1 MPQTLATVPGGLEDT
16 QTVPGV
22 ATDTPEYYCLL
33 TKAGAVLEAA
43 AHAAGKPIRLSVI
56 AVGDGNG
63 EVPVPADGAVDL
75 VHEVYRR
82 PIDSLSQ
89 DAEDPNVCWAHIVI
103 PATEGG
109 FWIREFGVWAEPLEE
124 GGKPVLFAYGN
135 HAPYYKLKSSVGQ
148 ATTHELSVPII
159 LSGTADVRILVADA
173 GYASRQE
180 VQQLSRI
187 VEALRH
193 PQEAFWTLK
202 SPVEEGGTLDLP
214 EDLAYLPGEHLI
226 DLFWNGL
233 ICAPGQQYEEI
244 PAPEDASVSASLRLL
259 FAAPAGSE
267 FRIVIRPYSI
277 QPRLV

>member
-1 MPQTLATVPGGLEDT
+1 MPEKIATVPTGPKDET
-16 QTVPGV
+16 PISGV
-22 ATDTPEYYCLL
+22 TTENPDFFCLL
-33 TKAGAVLEAA
+33 TEAGSRLEAA
-43 AHAAGKPIRLSVI
+43 AKAAGKPVVLSHI
-56 AVGDGNG
+56 SVGDGGG
-63 EVPVPADGAVDL
+63 ESVTPDVSVVAL
-75 VHEVYRR
+75 VQEVYRR
-82 PIDSLSQ
+82 PIDTLSQ
-89 DAEDPNVCWAHIVI
+89 DETDINICWAHIVI
-103 PATEGG
+103 PASEGG
-109 FWIREFGVWAEPLEE
+109 WWIREFGVWAQPLDDGE
-124 GGKPVLFAYGN
+124 PVLYAYGN

-159 LSGTADVRILVADA
+159 LSGTAEVRILVTDA

-193 PQEAFWTLK
+193 PQEVFWTLK

-214 EDLAYLPGEHLI
+214 EELAYLPGEHLI

-233 ICAPGQQYEEI
+233 ICAPGQQYEEL
-244 PAPEDASVSASLRLL
+244 PAPENASVSASLRLL

>member
-1 MPQTLATVPGGLEDT
+1 MPEKIATVPTGPKDET
-16 QTVPGV
+16 PISGV
-22 ATDTPEYYCLL
+22 TTENPDFFCLL
-33 TKAGAVLEAA
+33 TEVGSRLEAA
-43 AHAAGKPIRLSVI
+43 AKAAGKPVVLSHI
-56 AVGDGNG
+56 SVGDGGG
-63 EVPVPADGAVDL
+63 ESVTPDVSVVAL
-75 VHEVYRR
+75 VQEVYRR
-82 PIDSLSQ
+82 PIDTLSQ
-89 DAEDPNVCWAHIVI
+89 DETDINICWAHIVI
-103 PATEGG
+103 PASEGG
-109 FWIREFGVWAEPLEE
+109 WWIREFGVWAQPLDDGE
-124 GGKPVLFAYGN
+124 PVLYAYGN

-267 FRIVIRPYSI
+267 LRIVIRPYSI
-277 QPRLV
+277 QPRLA

>member
-1 MPQTLATVPGGLEDT
+1 MPEKIATVPTGPKDET
-16 QTVPGV
+16 PISGV
-22 ATDTPEYYCLL
+22 TTENPDFFCLL
-33 TKAGAVLEAA
+33 TEAGSRLEAA
-43 AHAAGKPIRLSVI
+43 AKAAGKPVVLSHI
-56 AVGDGNG
+56 SVGDGGG
-63 EVPVPADGAVDL
+63 ESVTPNVSVEAL
-75 VHEVYRR
+75 VQEVYRR
-82 PIDSLSQ
+82 PIDTLSQ
-89 DAEDPNVCWAHIVI
+89 DETDINICWAHIVI
-103 PATEGG
+103 PASEGG
-109 FWIREFGVWAEPLEE
+109 WWIRELGVWAQPLDDGE
-124 GGKPVLFAYGN
+124 PVLYAYGN

-202 SPVEEGGTLDLP
+202 SPVEEGTLDLP

-226 DLFWNGL
+226 DLFWNSL

-277 QPRLV
+277 QPRLA

>member
-1 MPQTLATVPGGLEDT
+1 MPEKIATVPTGPEDET
-16 QTVPGV
+16 PISGV
-22 ATDTPEYYCLL
+22 TTENPDFFCLL
-33 TKAGAVLEAA
+33 TEAGSRLEAA
-43 AHAAGKPIRLSVI
+43 AKAAGKPVVLSHI
-56 AVGDGNG
+56 SVGDGGG
-63 EVPVPADGAVDL
+63 EGVTPDVSVEAL
-75 VHEVYRR
+75 VQEVYRR
-82 PIDSLSQ
+82 PIDTLSQ
-89 DAEDPNVCWAHIVI
+89 DETDINICWAHIVI
-103 PATEGG
+103 PASEGG
-109 FWIREFGVWAEPLEE
+109 WWIREFGVWAQPLDDGE
-124 GGKPVLFAYGN
+124 PVLYAYGN

-214 EDLAYLPGEHLI
+214 EELAYLPGEHLI

-233 ICAPGQQYEEI
+233 ICAPGQQYEEL
-244 PAPEDASVSASLRLL
+244 PAPENASVSASLRLL

-277 QPRLV
+277 QPRLA

>member
-1 MPQTLATVPGGLEDT
+1 MPEKIATVPTGPKDET
-16 QTVPGV
+16 PISGV
-22 ATDTPEYYCLL
+22 TTENPDFFCLL
-33 TKAGAVLEAA
+33 TEAGSRLEAA
-43 AHAAGKPIRLSVI
+43 AKAAGKPVVLSHI
-56 AVGDGNG
+56 SVGDGGG
-63 EVPVPADGAVDL
+63 ESVTPDVSVVAL
-75 VHEVYRR
+75 VQEVYRR
-82 PIDSLSQ
+82 PIDTLSQ
-89 DAEDPNVCWAHIVI
+89 DETDINICWAHIVI
-103 PATEGG
+103 PASEGG
-109 FWIREFGVWAEPLEE
+109 WWIREFGVWAQPLDDGE
-124 GGKPVLFAYGN
+124 PVLYAYGN

-193 PQEAFWTLK
+193 PQEAFWTLEA
-202 SPVEEGGTLDLP
+202 PVEEGGTLDLP

-244 PAPEDASVSASLRLL
+244 PAPENASVSASLRLL

>member
-1 MPQTLATVPGGLEDT
+1 MPEKIATVPTGPKDET
-16 QTVPGV
+16 PISGV
-22 ATDTPEYYCLL
+22 TTENPDFFCLL
-33 TKAGAVLEAA
+33 TEAGSRLEAA
-43 AHAAGKPIRLSVI
+43 AKAAGKPAVLSHI
-56 AVGDGNG
+56 SVGDGGG
-63 EVPVPADGAVDL
+63 ESVTPDVSVEAL
-75 VHEVYRR
+75 VQEVYRR
-82 PIDSLSQ
+82 PIDTLSQ
-89 DAEDPNVCWAHIVI
+89 DETDINICWAHIVI
-103 PATEGG
+103 PASEGG
-109 FWIREFGVWAEPLEE
+109 WWIREFGVWAQPLDDGE
-124 GGKPVLFAYGN
+124 PVLYAYGN

-226 DLFWNGL
+226 DLFWNSL

-267 FRIVIRPYSI
+267 FLIVIRPYSI
-277 QPRLV
+277 QPRLA

>member
-1 MPQTLATVPGGLEDT
+1 M
-16 QTVPGV
+16 
-22 ATDTPEYYCLL
+22 
-33 TKAGAVLEAA
+33 
-43 AHAAGKPIRLSVI
+43 
-56 AVGDGNG
+56 
-63 EVPVPADGAVDL
+63 
-75 VHEVYRR
+75 
-82 PIDSLSQ
+82 
-89 DAEDPNVCWAHIVI
+89 
-103 PATEGG
+103 
-109 FWIREFGVWAEPLEE
+109 
-124 GGKPVLFAYGN
+124 
-135 HAPYYKLKSSVGQ
+135 
-148 ATTHELSVPII
+148 
-159 LSGTADVRILVADA
+159 VADA

-193 PQEAFWTLK
+193 PQEVFWTLEA
-202 SPVEEGGTLDLP
+202 PVEEGGTLDLP

-244 PAPEDASVSASLRLL
+244 PAPENASVSASLRLL

>member
-1 MPQTLATVPGGLEDT
+1 MPEKIATVPTGPEDET
-16 QTVPGV
+16 PISGV
-22 ATDTPEYYCLL
+22 ATGNPDFFCLL
-33 TKAGAVLEAA
+33 TEAGSRLEAA
-43 AHAAGKPIRLSVI
+43 AKAAGKPIVLSHI
-56 AVGDGNG
+56 SVGDGGG
-63 EVPVPADGAVDL
+63 ESVTPDVSVEAL
-75 VHEVYRR
+75 VQEVYRR
-82 PIDSLSQ
+82 PIDTLSQ
-89 DAEDPNVCWAHIVI
+89 DETDINICWAHIVI
-103 PATEGG
+103 PASEGG
-109 FWIREFGVWAEPLEE
+109 WWIREFGVWAQPLDDGE
-124 GGKPVLFAYGN
+124 PVLYAYGN

-159 LSGTADVRILVADA
+159 LSGTAEVRILVADA